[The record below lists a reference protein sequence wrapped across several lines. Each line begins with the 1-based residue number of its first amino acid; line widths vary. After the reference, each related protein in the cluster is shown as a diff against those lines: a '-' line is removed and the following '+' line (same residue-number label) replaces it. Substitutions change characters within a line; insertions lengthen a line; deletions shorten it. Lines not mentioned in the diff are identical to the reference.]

1 MGNSPS
7 LCARLFFC
15 LQPAARTRKLHKV
28 GVRRTFV
35 FQVLLDRTRSGRHS
49 SGFDALATQNRDP
62 RAGALLYGSGDFFEL
77 RRRRRKLFAHSIP
90 LSVISVAICPGSP
103 PAVTPTPSPTTP
115 ATPTPTPTPAC
126 VPVPVSP
133 ALSVTAVSP
142 GNILQLNA
150 QGSFAGADKKTPK
163 FRDVTDNSNTLW
175 FDLNGD
181 LTYSG
186 NGTWVG
192 VTAGCDCLTAS
203 VAGVQSQSV
212 SVAVAVPVAQ
222 CSTCP

>member
-1 MGNSPS
+1 M
-7 LCARLFFC
+7 LW
-15 LQPAARTRKLHKV
+15 
-28 GVRRTFV
+28 
-35 FQVLLDRTRSGRHS
+35 
-49 SGFDALATQNRDP
+49 
-62 RAGALLYGSGDFFEL
+62 
-77 RRRRRKLFAHSIP
+77 RRRIAILTPVLCYMAAAIFLSCGGGGGSSAPTPIP

-103 PAVTPTPSPTTP
+103 PVVTPTPSPTTP

-133 ALSVTAVSP
+133 ALSVTDVSP

-150 QGSFAGADKKTPK
+150 QGSFAGADKKKPK

-186 NGTWVG
+186 NGAWVG
-192 VTAGCDCLTAS
+192 VAAGCDCLTAS